1 MEELQRRLEHPS
13 SEARPSAAV
22 LARWERGRAKYPAIL
37 LAPIQRSAWKG
48 CSRKLA
54 GRLQPTTDPRLV
66 LQVLLPEGALQV
78 TLLALY
84 LITLDQQQ
92 H

>member
-1 MEELQRRLEHPS
+1 MGELERRLEHPS

-48 CSRKLA
+48 NSAKFALTEFSALRVPHSPGPMRYA
-54 GRLQPTTDPRLV
+54 PRPGWGV
-66 LQVLLPEGALQV
+66 SSS
-78 TLLALY
+78 
-84 LITLDQQQ
+84 
-92 H
+92 